1 MNGWTRRRRNGCQK
15 YIASVHPLPTRTRGL
30 TWRRDEDGKIG
41 LKRKKTSTGEM
52 VKEKGGRRG
61 ARKRAK
67 TEGRGG
73 GESKL
78 RSLSILFPFISL
90 CAADD
95 GARRVRARQK
105 ISKIRRPVRR
115 TVRRAI
121 RCRIY
126 KERRRDL
133 CRTVG
138 YLSVSM
144 VHAIS
149 LHGYRYVLSTS
160 EAESPSPPLLSSIY
174 LIIPSLSL
182 RIYPVLL
189 LDLPLALFLSFFIF

>member
-1 MNGWTRRRRNGCQK
+1 M
-15 YIASVHPLPTRTRGL
+15 GL
-30 TWRRDEDGKIG
+30 SKEKESFDGEEEEREREREP
-41 LKRKKTSTGEM
+41 KRK
-52 VKEKGGRRG
+52 VGGRVQVAKLKHPFPLSPFVRRTM
-61 ARKRAK
+61 AR
-67 TEGRGG
+67 
-73 GESKL
+73 GES
-78 RSLSILFPFISL
+78 
-90 CAADD
+90 
-95 GARRVRARQK
+95 VARQK
-105 ISKIRRPVRR
+105 ISKIRRPMRG

-160 EAESPSPPLLSSIY
+160 KVESPSPLV
-174 LIIPSLSL
+174 PSLSFF
-182 RIYPVLL
+182 
-189 LDLPLALFLSFFIF
+189 LFLFTYVPLYYWIFLSPSLSPSLSFRRDLIYLGTPAG

>member
-1 MNGWTRRRRNGCQK
+1 MDARNILPQC
-15 YIASVHPLPTRTRGL
+15 IHSPRVHVASRGSETRTERLGP
-30 TWRRDEDGKIG
+30 TKEKENFDGG
-41 LKRKKTSTGEM
+41 MVEEEEEEEQERERESKRK
-52 VKEKGGRRG
+52 VGGRVQV
-61 ARKRAK
+61 AK
-67 TEGRGG
+67 L
-73 GESKL
+73 KHPFP
-78 RSLSILFPFISL
+78 LSPFVR
-90 CAADD
+90 ADD

-105 ISKIRRPVRR
+105 ISKIRRPMRG

-149 LHGYRYVLSTS
+149 LHGYRYVLTS
-160 EAESPSPPLLSSIY
+160 EAESP
-174 LIIPSLSL
+174 PSLF
-182 RIYPVLL
+182 
-189 LDLPLALFLSFFIF
+189 LFLSSSFSSHISCFIIRSFPHFLSLFLYLLGET

>member
-1 MNGWTRRRRNGCQK
+1 MPEIYCLSASTPHAYTWPHVEARRGRKDWVR
-15 YIASVHPLPTRTRGL
+15 
-30 TWRRDEDGKIG
+30 
-41 LKRKKTSTGEM
+41 LKRKKTSTGEGM
-52 VKEKGGRRG
+52 VEEEEEQERERESKRKVGGRVQV
-61 ARKRAK
+61 AK
-67 TEGRGG
+67 L
-73 GESKL
+73 KHPFP
-78 RSLSILFPFISL
+78 LSPFVR
-90 CAADD
+90 ADD

-105 ISKIRRPVRR
+105 ISKIRRPMRG

-149 LHGYRYVLSTS
+149 LHGYRYVLTS
-160 EAESPSPPLLSSIY
+160 EAESPPSIPPPFSFSLPLSP
-174 LIIPSLSL
+174 
-182 RIYPVLL
+182 RIYPALL
-189 LDLPLALFLSFFIF
+189 LHLSLTLFLSFFIF